1 MHWSDWNVL
10 RTNLGSDVVA
20 CTFFQSS
27 GCITKDVYI
36 YIYMMGSSIR
46 KSYTDN
52 HIKLSLDQTTQATE
66 YTAES
71 SVATKI
77 ARYF

>member
-1 MHWSDWNVL
+1 
-10 RTNLGSDVVA
+10 
-20 CTFFQSS
+20 
-27 GCITKDVYI
+27 
-36 YIYMMGSSIR
+36 MMGSSIR

>member
-1 MHWSDWNVL
+1 MV
-10 RTNLGSDVVA
+10 
-20 CTFFQSS
+20 
-27 GCITKDVYI
+27 
-36 YIYMMGSSIR
+36 GSSIR

-52 HIKLSLDQTTQATE
+52 HKKLSLDQTTQATE

-77 ARYF
+77 ARYLLVMLNELIFKQKELKTIV